1 MAIDQR
7 FPMRTLLISELLA
20 SYRAGRFTPE
30 QVIEAVLAQIEAAPE
45 RNVWVTRLSRAE
57 VMRYVEG
64 LRSRPI
70 DEQPLYGVPFAIKDN
85 IDLAGTPT
93 TAACAQYAY
102 VPQQSATVVRRLIA
116 AGAIPIGKTNLDQF
130 ATGLVG
136 TRSPYGACANSL
148 DAQYI
153 SGGSSSGSAV
163 AVAGALVSFAL
174 GTDTAGSG
182 RVPAAFN
189 NIVGLKP
196 SCGLLS
202 TSGVVPACRSLDT
215 VSIFAMTAQDAQ
227 RVLAVARGFDASDA
241 YSRDFSRLPVGR
253 VRPRDGVRIGI
264 PRRGQLCFFGDDG
277 YEQCFDAVLGRLTSL
292 GWSCV
297 EVDFEPFLAAARL
310 LYEGPW
316 IAERYAAL
324 AEFMDAHADAMHP
337 VTRSIISSGRAMSA
351 ADAFRAQ
358 YRLKELQRACE
369 PVWHEIDLLLTPT
382 AGSIYTIAQ
391 VLADPQRLNANLGYY
406 TNFVNLL
413 DLAAIAV
420 PGGVRAD
427 GLPFGVTLIAP
438 SGSDSMLLQ
447 YGAQLHAACAK
458 VLGATSEH
466 VPAPASGPQQIQEG
480 FIGLVVCG
488 AHLSGL
494 PLNHQLQDRDAYL
507 VRRSRTASTYKFY
520 ALPGGPPQR
529 PGLVRVREGGAAI
542 EVELWAVPHQHLG
555 SLVAS
560 IPAPLG
566 IGKIELEDGSWHSG
580 FLCEAH
586 ALESALD
593 ITPLRGWWSYLAQ
606 AGKA

>member
-1 MAIDQR
+1 MK
-7 FPMRTLLISELLA
+7 TLLISELLA
-20 SYRAGRFTPE
+20 GYHTGRFTPA
-30 QVIEAVLAQIEAAPE
+30 QVIEAVLARIEAAPE
-45 RNVWVTRLSRAE
+45 RNVWITRLSREE
-57 VMRYVEG
+57 VMRYVDD
-64 LRSRPI
+64 LQSRAI
-70 DEQPLYGVPFAIKDN
+70 DAQPLYGVPFAIKDN
-85 IDLAGTPT
+85 ADLAGTPT

-102 VPQQSATVVRRLIA
+102 VPQQSATVVRKLIA

-136 TRSPYGACANSL
+136 TRSPYGACANSF

-163 AVAGALVSFAL
+163 AVASALVSFAL

-215 VSIFAMTAQDAQ
+215 VSIFALTAQDAQ
-227 RVLAVARGFDASDA
+227 RVLAVARGFDASDS
-241 YSRDFSRLPVGR
+241 YSRDFSQRQVRRARFGDRL
-253 VRPRDGVRIGI
+253 RIGI
-264 PRRGQLCFFGDDG
+264 PRRSQLCFFGDDG
-277 YEQCFDAVLGRLTSL
+277 YEQCFDEVLARLSLL

-297 EVDFEPFLAAARL
+297 EVDFAPFVAAARL

-337 VTRSIISSGRAMSA
+337 VTRSIVSSGRAATA

-358 YRLKELQRACE
+358 YRLKEIQRACE
-369 PVWHEIDLLLTPT
+369 PLWREIDLLLTPT
-382 AGSIYTIAQ
+382 VGSIYTIAQ
-391 VLADPQRLNANLGYY
+391 VLADPQQLNANLGYY

-420 PGGVRAD
+420 PGGIRAD

-458 VLGATSEH
+458 GLGATGEP
-466 VPAPASGPQQIQEG
+466 VPAPAFGTEEIEEG

-507 VRRSRTASTYKFY
+507 VRRSRTAASYKLY
-520 ALPGGPPQR
+520 ALPGGPPKR

-555 SLVAS
+555 SFVGS

-580 FLCEAH
+580 FLSEAH

-593 ITPLRGWWSYLAQ
+593 ITPLAGWRSYVEQ